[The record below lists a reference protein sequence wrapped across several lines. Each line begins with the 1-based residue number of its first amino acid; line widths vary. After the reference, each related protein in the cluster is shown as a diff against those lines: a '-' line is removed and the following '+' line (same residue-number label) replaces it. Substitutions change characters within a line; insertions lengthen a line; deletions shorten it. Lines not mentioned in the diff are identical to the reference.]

1 MNHII
6 ELEQVTKYYKSGST
20 LALNNI
26 TLSIPDKSVTA
37 VIGKSGCGKTTLLN
51 MIGGLDTVS
60 SGRVSI
66 LGTDFTEMPESK
78 LSVFRSENI
87 GFVFQFFHL
96 IPELTAIENILFPT
110 VIRKRIFD
118 QDKLDLLVNLLG
130 IQKNLGQMVSQL
142 SGGEQQ
148 RVAIARAVLLS
159 PKLLLM
165 DEPTGNLD
173 AANSEIIRTLIK
185 QLRDEFEIS
194 VFYVTHDLEMAQ
206 VADSIIRMKDGQI
219 EWNSV
224 NQ

>member
-1 MNHII
+1 MNHIS

-66 LGTDFTEMPESK
+66 LGNDITEMPESK

-118 QDKLDLLVNLLG
+118 QDKFRK
-130 IQKNLGQMVSQL
+130 I
-142 SGGEQQ
+142 
-148 RVAIARAVLLS
+148 
-159 PKLLLM
+159 
-165 DEPTGNLD
+165 
-173 AANSEIIRTLIK
+173 
-185 QLRDEFEIS
+185 
-194 VFYVTHDLEMAQ
+194 
-206 VADSIIRMKDGQI
+206 
-219 EWNSV
+219 
-224 NQ
+224 

>member
-66 LGTDFTEMPESK
+66 LGTDITEMPESK

-96 IPELTAIENILFPT
+96 IPELTAIENILFPS

-130 IQKNLGQMVSQL
+130 IQKKLGQMVSQL

>member
-66 LGTDFTEMPESK
+66 LGTDITEMPESK

-173 AANSEIIRTLIK
+173 AANSEIICTLIK

>member
-66 LGTDFTEMPESK
+66 LGTDITEMPESK

-159 PKLLLM
+159 QKLLLM

-219 EWNSV
+219 EWKSV

>member
-66 LGTDFTEMPESK
+66 LGTDITEMPESK

-96 IPELTAIENILFPT
+96 IPELTAIENILFST
-110 VIRKRIFD
+110 VIRKRIID

>member
-66 LGTDFTEMPESK
+66 LGTDITEMPESK

-219 EWNSV
+219 EWNSL

>member
-66 LGTDFTEMPESK
+66 LGTDITEMPESK

-110 VIRKRIFD
+110 VIRKRVFD

-173 AANSEIIRTLIK
+173 AANSEIIHTLIK

>member
-66 LGTDFTEMPESK
+66 LGTDITEMPESK

-110 VIRKRIFD
+110 VIRMRIFD

-130 IQKNLGQMVSQL
+130 IKKNLGQMVSQL

>member
-66 LGTDFTEMPESK
+66 LGIDITEMPESK

-110 VIRKRIFD
+110 VIRKRVFD

>member
-1 MNHII
+1 M
-6 ELEQVTKYYKSGST
+6 
-20 LALNNI
+20 
-26 TLSIPDKSVTA
+26 
-37 VIGKSGCGKTTLLN
+37 
-51 MIGGLDTVS
+51 DTVS

-66 LGTDFTEMPESK
+66 LGTDITEMPESK

>member
-66 LGTDFTEMPESK
+66 LGTDITEMPESK

-185 QLRDEFEIS
+185 RLRDEFEIS

>member
-66 LGTDFTEMPESK
+66 LGTDITEMPESK

-173 AANSEIIRTLIK
+173 ASNSEIIRTLIK

>member
-26 TLSIPDKSVTA
+26 TLSIPDKSVPA

-66 LGTDFTEMPESK
+66 LGTDITEMPESK

>member
-66 LGTDFTEMPESK
+66 LGTDITEMPESK

-206 VADSIIRMKDGQI
+206 VADSIIRIKDGQI

>member
-66 LGTDFTEMPESK
+66 LGTDITEMPESK

-206 VADSIIRMKDGQI
+206 VADSIIQMKDGQI

>member
-66 LGTDFTEMPESK
+66 LGTDITEMPESK

-159 PKLLLM
+159 QKLLLM

>member
-1 MNHII
+1 MNHIS

-66 LGTDFTEMPESK
+66 LGTDITEMPESK

>member
-66 LGTDFTEMPESK
+66 LGTDITEMPESK

-159 PKLLLM
+159 PKLLL
-165 DEPTGNLD
+165 
-173 AANSEIIRTLIK
+173 IRKL
-185 QLRDEFEIS
+185 
-194 VFYVTHDLEMAQ
+194 YVP
-206 VADSIIRMKDGQI
+206 
-219 EWNSV
+219 
-224 NQ
+224 

>member
-66 LGTDFTEMPESK
+66 LGTDITEMPESK

-110 VIRKRIFD
+110 VIRKRVFD

>member
-66 LGTDFTEMPESK
+66 LGTDITEMPESK

-206 VADSIIRMKDGQI
+206 VADSTIRMKDGQI

>member
-66 LGTDFTEMPESK
+66 LGIDITEMPESK

>member
-66 LGTDFTEMPESK
+66 LGTDITEMPESK

>member
-66 LGTDFTEMPESK
+66 LGTDITEMPESK

-96 IPELTAIENILFPT
+96 IPELTAIENILFPI

>member
-66 LGTDFTEMPESK
+66 LGTDITEMPESK

-96 IPELTAIENILFPT
+96 IPELTAIENILFPS

>member
-20 LALNNI
+20 LALNSI

-66 LGTDFTEMPESK
+66 LGTDITEMPESK

>member
-66 LGTDFTEMPESK
+66 LGTDITEMPESK

-110 VIRKRIFD
+110 VIRKRVFD

-173 AANSEIIRTLIK
+173 AANSEIIRILIK